1 MHANIVTKFLL
12 WFSIIGPS
20 SIIITN
26 TIEKNAEDEGK
37 ANFKRKFWIC
47 PRICLSYYVI
57 VDDVEEGIYR
67 FFGLDYFLQGWLPSR
82 YLISERYKRK
92 YYIAMSENTI

>member
-1 MHANIVTKFLL
+1 MHANIITKFLL

-37 ANFKRKFWIC
+37 ANFIRKIYCDW
-47 PRICLSYYVI
+47 L
-57 VDDVEEGIYR
+57 EGIVR
-67 FFGLDYFLQGWLPSR
+67 FFGFDYFLQGCLPSR